1 MKKFTLILLLV
12 FFSTLIFAQ
21 KEVVLLTVGDKK
33 VSKEEFSY
41 IYKKNNS
48 DNLNKQSLDEYL
60 ELFKNFKLKVVE
72 AESLKMDTSLS
83 FINEL
88 SGYRNQLE
96 KPYLTESV
104 KIEEFVKEA
113 YNRNKTEIKLDIIF
127 IKLSK
132 NATPKDS
139 TLAYEKAMKIKER
152 ILKGENFEKV
162 ASETSDD
169 RQVAKNKGHLSFLP
183 SLRIPYSIQN
193 HAFGP
198 NKNELSNP
206 IRTDFGYYL
215 VKLVDSRPAQGFFK
229 VSHIMISAPKQM
241 KEEEKKL
248 KKQKVD
254 SIYSRILAG
263 DKFEDLVKFSDDK
276 GTAKKGGQ
284 LPEFTT
290 GRMVPEFE
298 KAAFAL
304 NKVGDISKPVKTQFG
319 WHIIKLLDK
328 RPPESFEKQKEK
340 LKKVVEK
347 DPDRKTR
354 IKNYVN
360 KKLKKQYNF
369 KEVGKYT
376 SFYNLVDSTV
386 FTGKWKMPSLKIKS
400 ILLFTLD
407 NKDYYTDDFAKF
419 IEAKQKRKSKREIKS
434 YVDKMYNDFVS
445 QSLSETEKNNLEKNN
460 LDFKYLMQEY
470 HDGML
475 LFDLMKNEI
484 WDKASEDTIGL
495 KKFYEKNISD
505 YKNQLNFD
513 LSIFKYKNIK
523 TFKLASK
530 LLSKRGK
537 YNDDK
542 LLKKINKKGELLT
555 KVSKGEYSKGENV
568 YADKVFEM
576 KKNNKLSAKQKIINL
591 PKEKVLVYIN
601 GTKISKQKPFE
612 EVKGI
617 VISDYQTELE
627 KKWIENLKKKYKIS
641 VNQNVLKSIKKSL
654 NLK

>member
-21 KEVVLLTVGDKK
+21 NEDVLLTIGDKK

-48 DNLNKQSLDEYL
+48 DNLNEQSLDEYL

-72 AESLKMDTSLS
+72 AESLKMDTSSS

-88 SGYRNQLE
+88 SGYRNQLA
-96 KPYLTESV
+96 KPYLIENV

-139 TLAYEKAMKIKER
+139 TVAYEKAMKIKER
-152 ILKGENFEKV
+152 ILKGESFEKV

-198 NKNELSNP
+198 NKNELSDP

-241 KEEEKKL
+241 KEEEKKI

-254 SIYSRILAG
+254 SIYSRILEG

-276 GTAKKGGQ
+276 GTAKKGGE

-304 NKVGDISKPVKTQFG
+304 NNIGDISKPVKTQFG

-340 LKKVVEK
+340 LKKVVEN
-347 DPDRKTR
+347 DPYRKNL

-360 KKLKKQYNF
+360 RKLKKQYNF
-369 KEVGKYT
+369 KEAGKYT
-376 SFYNLVDSTV
+376 NFYKLVDSTV
-386 FTGKWKMPSLKIKS
+386 FLGKWKMPKLKTKS
-400 ILLFTLD
+400 KLFTID

-419 IEAKQKRKSKREIKS
+419 IEAKQKRRSKGEITP
-434 YVDKMYNDFVS
+434 YVDKMYNNFVAE
-445 QSLSETEKNNLEKNN
+445 SLNQTEKNNLEKNN
-460 LDFKYLMQEY
+460 LNFKYLMQEY

-475 LFDLMKNEI
+475 LFDLMKKEI

-495 KKFYEKNISD
+495 KKFYEKNISN
-505 YKNQLNFD
+505 YKNQLNLD
-513 LSIFKYKNIK
+513 LSIFKYKNDK

-530 LLSKRGK
+530 LLAKRGK

-555 KVSKGEYSKGENV
+555 KVSNGEYSKGENV
-568 YADKVFEM
+568 YADKVLNM

-627 KKWIENLKKKYKIS
+627 KIWIENLKKKYKIS
-641 VNQNVLKSIKKSL
+641 VNQSVFKSIKKSL